1 MPTHFNLGPQRRMPP
16 QFRRRPPFDS
26 ADDEDDDDDE
36 EDDDDE
42 DADEEDDEDVDE
54 ESGRLGRGRRRR
66 LQDGK
71 NAEEANQI
79 NDELKYGAGHRSLD
93 SNPVESQ
100 SEWSDDECREE
111 ATGELDFWMFYHDM
125 VHLDM
130 I

>member
-1 MPTHFNLGPQRRMPP
+1 MPP

-26 ADDEDDDDDE
+26 ADDEDDDDEEDEDE
-36 EDDDDE
+36 EE
-42 DADEEDDEDVDE
+42 ENDADEEDDDAELGN
-54 ESGRLGRGRRRR
+54 GRQLGRRRR
-66 LQDGK
+66 MM
-71 NAEEANQI
+71 AEDHAEDQANQI

-111 ATGELDFWMFYHDM
+111 ATGKGFLCDTCVDEI
-125 VHLDM
+125 V